1 MLIKNIRDF
10 GAIFTDDGVRVAPGE
25 VVECTEKQAAAHIER
40 GFAEEVKVEKASNKP
55 KPKN

>member
-1 MLIKNIRDF
+1 MLIKNIRPF

-25 VVECTEKQAAAHIER
+25 VVECTEKQAAAHIKR
-40 GFAEEVKVEKASNKP
+40 GFAEVVKVEKASHKP